1 MFDALFGQH
10 DWSRCNQWI
19 ASDRRHIFFFDSHR
33 AEAIAAKSMPNT
45 AREVSL
51 PETSIS
57 DLSMIKSNLYEI
69 GRGHETLRL
78 LPISL

>member
-1 MFDALFGQH
+1 MCLT
-10 DWSRCNQWI
+10 RCSGSTIGRVAINGSLLI
-19 ASDRRHIFFFDSHR
+19 GVIFFFDSHR

-57 DLSMIKSNLYEI
+57 DLSMSKSNLYEI